1 MDFWKTIK
9 VLLRRWYVALPV
21 LVLSLGTAGI
31 VFASVPPQYESTG
44 TDLLTVPKAGAT
56 VTNDPTKPAGI
67 INPLLAF
74 DASLTTTAQLLTQV
88 LLDPAVYAQLTGNDK
103 HIECQ
108 AGDGGLRGPFVQVV
122 CTAPTPEASKKT
134 VENAFA
140 RLSSELI
147 ERQKKLGA
155 PEATFINVETVVA
168 PTEATL
174 LVGGKLRAAGAALA
188 LGLAASL
195 TSAFMIESFMQ
206 RRKPKAGKDKKPD
219 DSEPQW
225 PKDPPPGDGPRYN
238 KMASEANPTVRI
250 ARPS

>member
-21 LVLSLGTAGI
+21 LVLSLGTAGV
-31 VFASVPPQYESTG
+31 VFATVPPQYESTG

-56 VTNDPTKPAGI
+56 VTNDPSKPAGI

-88 LLDPAVYAQLTGNDK
+88 LLDPAVYAQLTGGNEN
-103 HIECQ
+103 IECK

-122 CTAPTPEASKKT
+122 CTAPTPASSKKT

-140 RLSSELI
+140 RLSTELVD
-147 ERQKKLGA
+147 RQKKLGA
-155 PEATFINVETVVA
+155 PEATFINVEQVVA

-206 RRKPKAGKDKKPD
+206 RRKSKASKEKS

-225 PKDPPPGDGPRYN
+225 PKEPPPGDGPRYN
-238 KMASEANPTVRI
+238 KMANQANPTVRI